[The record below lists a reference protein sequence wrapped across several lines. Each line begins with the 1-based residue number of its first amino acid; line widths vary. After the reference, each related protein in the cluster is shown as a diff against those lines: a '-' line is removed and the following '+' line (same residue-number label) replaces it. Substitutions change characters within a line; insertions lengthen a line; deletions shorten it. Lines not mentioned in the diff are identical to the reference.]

1 VNDEAII
8 RCLNTSCPEQL
19 KGKIQHY
26 CSKLA
31 MNIEGLGQKI
41 VEQLT
46 NNQLIINIDDI
57 YSIEQNKI
65 AEIDGMGNK
74 SAKNIIDSI
83 NKSKETTFSRFV
95 YALGIRNVGEHT
107 AKILEKKY
115 NSNLDEFIKTTKDEL
130 LDINEI
136 GEIVAKSIV
145 DFWGNKNNIKI
156 VNNCLEKGLFI
167 KKKDEVSSELLIGK
181 IFVFTGSLELMNRN
195 DAKRMVEVAGGITK
209 NTLTKKTTY
218 LIAGNNT
225 GSKLDKA
232 KQLDI
237 SILSEEGF
245 LELLK
250 NK

>member
-1 VNDEAII
+1 
-8 RCLNTSCPEQL
+8 
-19 KGKIQHY
+19 
-26 CSKLA
+26 

-41 VEQLT
+41 VEQLI

-57 YSIEQNKI
+57 YSIKQNKI
-65 AEIDGMGNK
+65 AEIDGLGDK

-107 AKILEKKY
+107 AKILDKKY
-115 NSNLDEFIKTTKDEL
+115 NSNLDAFIKTTENEL

-145 DFWGNKNNIKI
+145 DFWKNKNNIKI

-167 KKKDEVSSELLIGK
+167 NKTNDVSSKFLSGK
-181 IFVFTGSLELMNRN
+181 IFVFTGSLDLMNRN

-209 NTLTKKTTY
+209 NTLTKKTTH
-218 LIAGNNT
+218 LIAGNNA

-237 SILSEEGF
+237 SVLSEEGF
-245 LELLK
+245 LELIK